1 MNIILYL
8 VRSYMRAQRRLK
20 DNLVI
25 VCEGTETEYL
35 YFSDVAKIV
44 QAEQPERFGTIK
56 VVPTPK
62 EYKEMEL
69 ARRTYKRRMRPDV
82 SGISHPE
89 WLYYVKE
96 DHSQNEYDNF
106 KAYPTRFVREA
117 QLFLEDGEYTEA
129 WAIYDKDV
137 HPRHKQAV
145 ELANMDERLHIAYSA
160 YSFEEW
166 ILCHFERNS
175 HSYRRSICENGI
187 CGINNARCM
196 GHDCLIGRI
205 RQKGYIRDLKKNSKD
220 IYDKYLCVRFK
231 QALINV
237 AWLRFIGRCH
247 EKELGLELYQ
257 RNPYT
262 TIDTFMTNLM
272 GVSEQFEWHSLNDYF
287 VFEKDL
293 FLVKI
298 EINDLII
305 CLKGN
310 GTHPLND
317 KRLFYCDSG
326 GNRTSPLLLSSVCL
340 HEKQKE
346 IRMKLIK
353 SERYIRLEEPKSIKY
368 KVVIIELPLFG

>member
-1 MNIILYL
+1 
-8 VRSYMRAQRRLK
+8 MRKQKKLK
-20 DNLVI
+20 DSLVI
-25 VCEGTETEYL
+25 VCEGTDTEYL

-44 QAEQPERFGTIK
+44 RAEQSERFGAIR

-62 EYKEMEL
+62 EYKEMAI
-69 ARRTYKRRMRPDV
+69 ARQAYKRRMRPDG
-82 SGISHPE
+82 SGSSHPE

-96 DHSQNEYDNF
+96 DHSQEEYDF
-106 KAYPTRFVREA
+106 YKAYPTRYVREA

-129 WAIYDKDV
+129 WVVYDKDV
-137 HPRHKQAV
+137 HPGHKRAL
-145 ELANMDERLHIAYSA
+145 ELANMDSRLHIAYSA

-175 HSYRRSICENGI
+175 HPYRHSICENGI

-205 RQKGYIRDLKKNSKD
+205 RQKEYIRDLKKNSKD
-220 IYDKYLCVRFK
+220 IYAKYLCARFK

-237 AWLRFIGRCH
+237 AWLRYIGRCH
-247 EKELGLELYQ
+247 EKELCMKLYQ

-262 TIDTFMTNLM
+262 TIDTLMKYLM
-272 GVSEQFEWHSLNDYF
+272 GVSEQYEWHSLNDYF
-287 VFEKDL
+287 DFEKDQ

-298 EINDLII
+298 EEDFLII

-317 KRLFYCDSG
+317 NRLFYCDGG
-326 GNRTSPLLLSSVCL
+326 GNRTSPLLQGPFCL
-340 HEKQKE
+340 HSKQTE
-346 IRMKLIK
+346 IRLKVNK
-353 SERYIRLEEPKSIKY
+353 GERFIRLEEPKSIKY
-368 KVVIIELPLFG
+368 KVVIIEMPLFWIV